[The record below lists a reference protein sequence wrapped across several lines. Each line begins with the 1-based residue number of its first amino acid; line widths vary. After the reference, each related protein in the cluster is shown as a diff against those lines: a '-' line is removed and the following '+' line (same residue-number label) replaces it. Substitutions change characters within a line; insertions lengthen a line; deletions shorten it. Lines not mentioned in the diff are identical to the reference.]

1 MDNRSDRLA
10 PIRDA
15 RALGHAL
22 KIYRRRDNIRQAQL
36 AERLGTYRPNISRIE
51 NGHAVEQLDLL
62 FSMIRELGLEI
73 RLEPQTRRA

>member
-1 MDNRSDRLA
+1 MDNRTDRLA

-15 RALGHAL
+15 RALGHAV
-22 KIYRRRDNIRQAQL
+22 KTYRRRHGIRQAQL

-73 RLEPQTRRA
+73 RLEPQTRRG